1 MRGQMSRLAQ
11 HMARFS
17 TRPLAQILSGA
28 LLALSILSAPVA
40 AQGLFA
46 TARVEPNNSALTDS
60 RGVLDLRLSL
70 SQPVPWRVFTLTDPL
85 RVVMD
90 FREVDWSDMDPETLV
105 QTDLIS
111 DLRYGTFRP
120 GWSRL
125 VMTLTA
131 PLDMTSSAMKVDE
144 DSGTATITARFSP
157 VTADRFAA
165 GAGAPRTPGWDLPDP
180 ATLPPRAEDDGIL
193 TVVIDPGH
201 GGIDPGAVRGSL
213 TEKTLML
220 SLART
225 LRDTL
230 IREGETRV
238 VLTRDDDSFVP
249 LERRVSIAHE
259 AGADLFISLH
269 ADVLP
274 NGRASGAT
282 IYTLSETAT
291 DEASEKLAERHDR
304 DDLLSGVDLTGK
316 DDVVA
321 GVLLD
326 LARQETTPRTLAF
339 SKALARSIETSG
351 VPLNSHP
358 LRAADFSVLKAAD
371 IPSVLVEVGYLSS
384 DRDREN
390 LKDPEFL
397 TRIAN
402 AIRGAIMDWS
412 RADAALKPLVRQ

>member
-1 MRGQMSRLAQ
+1 MSRPSLYIYILRILTVVLVVLSLGVMARGQ
-11 HMARFS
+11 
-17 TRPLAQILSGA
+17 GA
-28 LLALSILSAPVA
+28 
-40 AQGLFA
+40 GLVG
-46 TARVEPNNSALTDS
+46 TARIVGEDSALTAEE
-60 RGVLDLRLSL
+60 GALQLTLAL
-70 SQPVPWRVFTLTDPL
+70 SQPVPWRVFALSDPT
-85 RVVMD
+85 RIVMD
-90 FREVDWSDMDPETLV
+90 FREVDWTGLDAAVLV
-105 QTDLIS
+105 QTDLVT
-111 DLRYGTFRP
+111 DLRFGTYRP
-120 GWSRL
+120 GWSRMVL
-125 VMTLTA
+125 TLASPVALT
-131 PLDMTSSAMKVDE
+131 TSAMRVAE
-144 DSGTATITARFSP
+144 DRGTATITARFDP

-165 GAGAPRTPGWDLPDP
+165 TVGAPKTPGWDLPDP
-180 ATLPPRAEDDGIL
+180 AVTTAPGSDDGVL

-201 GGIDPGAVRGSL
+201 GGIDPGAVRGNL

-220 SLART
+220 ALAQA
-225 LRDTL
+225 LRDEL

-238 VLTRDDDSFVP
+238 VLTRDADSFVP

-274 NGRASGAT
+274 NGRARGAT
-282 IYTLSETAT
+282 VYTLSDKAS

-326 LARQETTPRTLAF
+326 LARQETTPRTKAF
-339 SKALARSIETSG
+339 SKALTKAIGEAG

-358 LRAADFSVLKAAD
+358 LRSADFSVLKAAD

-390 LKDPEFL
+390 LKDPDFL
-397 TRIAN
+397 TRIAA
-402 AIRGAIMDWS
+402 AIRTAILDWAQ
-412 RADAALKPLVRQ
+412 ADAALRPLVRQ